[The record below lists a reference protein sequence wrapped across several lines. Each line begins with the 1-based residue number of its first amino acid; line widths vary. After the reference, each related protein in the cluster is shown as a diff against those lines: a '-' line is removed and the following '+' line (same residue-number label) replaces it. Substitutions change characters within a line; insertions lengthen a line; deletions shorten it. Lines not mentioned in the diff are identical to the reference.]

1 MTMVSRR
8 AGFVALLALVASPL
22 WAETATKSPPESA
35 DTAELERPA
44 LFDLSP
50 RTGSLKETVQKGQ
63 ELIFRRKDGERER
76 QFRLDNISVALLRS
90 ETGAQVKITFSGNVT
105 SQGYSTSED
114 AKLTLAIRT
123 GAGAALHSWQFGIS
137 VKCGDDK
144 KPIAPLT
151 HDMPTDIAAN
161 AFANAAAVEI
171 AEYREPNASGVPVR
185 RCG

>member
-1 MTMVSRR
+1 MVSRR
-8 AGFVALLALVASPL
+8 AVLVALLALVASPL
-22 WAETATKSPPESA
+22 WAETTTKSRPEGA

-44 LFDLSP
+44 VFDLSP

-63 ELIFRRKDGERER
+63 ELIWRRKDGERER

-144 KPIAPLT
+144 KPLAPLT
-151 HDMPTDIAAN
+151 HDVPTDLAAN
-161 AFANAAAVEI
+161 AFANAGTVEI
-171 AEYREPNASGVPVR
+171 AEYSEPNVPGVPVR